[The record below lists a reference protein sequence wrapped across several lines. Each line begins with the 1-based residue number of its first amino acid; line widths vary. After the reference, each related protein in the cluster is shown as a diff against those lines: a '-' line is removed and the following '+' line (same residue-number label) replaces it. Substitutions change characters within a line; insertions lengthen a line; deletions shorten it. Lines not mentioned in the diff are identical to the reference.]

1 MLENTVGKT
10 WANTF
15 LRVAV
20 TLLVMGLKYGKKYR
34 NYLTVWLLPFIYDL
48 WKKNYTVLRKKG
60 FFFSQPELFLS
71 KCGGE
76 NRLTLNSQGTGIK
89 FTNFTTQKL
98 YREDTPVQVFSFK
111 LLYLFFQNSYFAEH
125 FQTTVFEQRQIL
137 NT

>member
-20 TLLVMGLKYGKKYR
+20 TLLVMRLKYGKK
-34 NYLTVWLLPFIYDL
+34 VQKLLNCMIVAFHIRSL
-48 WKKNYTVLRKKG
+48 KEKLHSFAEES

-76 NRLTLNSQGTGIK
+76 NHLTLNSQGT
-89 FTNFTTQKL
+89 
-98 YREDTPVQVFSFK
+98 E
-111 LLYLFFQNSYFAEH
+111 
-125 FQTTVFEQRQIL
+125 
-137 NT
+137 